1 MTVYEIIYCL
11 SHAVRCVTTI
21 PSSTLTKGH
30 LCPTC
35 DTVKGKE
42 FIKRLKR
49 NGVEIIEGRGKGGH
63 VWAIHNGR
71 KTTVP
76 CHGSADVDPNFLKLI
91 CKQLGLDPDD
101 VL

>member
-1 MTVYEIIYCL
+1 MAST
-11 SHAVRCVTTI
+11 
-21 PSSTLTKGH
+21 TLTIGH
-30 LCPTC
+30 LCPISEL
-35 DTVKGKE
+35 VKGKE

-76 CHGSADVDPNFLKLI
+76 FHGSTDVDPNFLKMI
-91 CKQLGLDPDD
+91 CKQLGLDPGD

>member
-1 MTVYEIIYCL
+1 ML
-11 SHAVRCVTTI
+11 VTF
-21 PSSTLTKGH
+21 PVGPARDSRDQLH
-30 LCPTC
+30 LDHRTFMSYKCP
-35 DTVKGKE
+35 VKGKE
-42 FIKRLKR
+42 LIKRLKR

-76 CHGSADVDPNFLKLI
+76 CHGSADVDPNFLKMI